1 MKYVLPLA
9 ITLFFTACND
19 TNQKINTQIDTNIT
33 HKEQALTSKKV
44 EKIDKATAQLI
55 DEANSTEINGETIFN
70 KCKSCHGNNAERNAL
85 GASRVIEG
93 WDITKIENALK
104 GYQSGTYGGSMKNI
118 MAAQAKGLSDEE
130 IKKVAIYI
138 HSL

>member
-1 MKYVLPLA
+1 MLPLV
-9 ITLFFTACND
+9 ISLFFTACND
-19 TNQKINTQIDTNIT
+19 TNQKINAQTEANIT
-33 HKEQALTSKKV
+33 HKEQTLTSVKV
-44 EKIDKATAQLI
+44 EKTDKATAQLI

-70 KCKSCHGNNAERNAL
+70 KCKSCHGNNAEKNAL
-85 GASRVIEG
+85 GASHIIEG
-93 WDITKIENALK
+93 WDVTKIENALK
-104 GYQSGTYGGSMKNI
+104 GYQNGTYGGSMKNI